1 MSLVIF
7 GQTLGGA
14 VFLALAQTVFT
25 NGLIATLHTT
35 APNVNP
41 QTVIDAGA
49 SGIRAAVSSTALP
62 GVLSAYNKAIN
73 ETFYLGA
80 GASVACFFF
89 AWGMGWKSIKKP
101 KVVKPEA

>member
-14 VFLALAQTVFT
+14 VFLALGQTVFT
-25 NGLIATLHTT
+25 NGLIHALHTT
-35 APNVNP
+35 SPNINP
-41 QTVIDAGA
+41 QTIINAGA
-49 SGIRAAVSSTALP
+49 SGIRATVSRAALP

-80 GASVACFFF
+80 GAAVTCFFL
-89 AWGMGWKSIKKP
+89 AWGIGWKNIKKP